1 TMLLAPATVALG
13 VPLYHN
19 LRRIRQY
26 FWPVMISL
34 LVGGVFVTVLT
45 ILLAWLLGADF
56 PMLMTLAP
64 KSLTTPIAMVVA
76 DQLGG
81 MAALA
86 AGFVMYTAVLGALM
100 GPWLLSV
107 TGVTLPSARG
117 MALGLAAHAVG
128 TSRALE
134 ESEETGAF
142 AALAMSLMGIGTALL
157 LPLAVTLWLMLCFA
171 FDLPGLFPVNAGNT
185 SCHPLSD
192 SMHSSLPQ
200 RAGPSRHPARQPV
213 RSCIDGTGSAA
224 AIPSA
229 VCLRGV
235 FSCHFPG
242 VHHRAGH
249 FYRLPRDAGVPH
261 RQPRLEPPVPVLDS
275 GIRRGLCHGR
285 GVGHRHV
292 LPVRHQLEQLLLCGG
307 QLHRTAAQL

>member
-1 TMLLAPATVALG
+1 MDLARSLSQRLARIASPTSGTGSKQLYFAALLVGFTALVSISRPELVLTAQYLAALGVLALATVLALAIPWEGLRPAWGVVVPVLDMGAVALARDATRDHTVAISLVMLIPALWLLGLEYPAYRDAVFPLTMLLAPATVALG

-157 LPLAVTLWLMLCFA
+157 LPLAVTLWLML
-171 FDLPGLFPVNAGNT
+171 
-185 SCHPLSD
+185 
-192 SMHSSLPQ
+192 
-200 RAGPSRHPARQPV
+200 
-213 RSCIDGTGSAA
+213 
-224 AIPSA
+224 
-229 VCLRGV
+229 
-235 FSCHFPG
+235 
-242 VHHRAGH
+242 
-249 FYRLPRDAGVPH
+249 
-261 RQPRLEPPVPVLDS
+261 
-275 GIRRGLCHGR
+275 
-285 GVGHRHV
+285 
-292 LPVRHQLEQLLLCGG
+292 
-307 QLHRTAAQL
+307 